1 MNWSHELLASLIWLG
16 KAFVISAF
24 GLAVTV
30 VLLSRFTEW
39 GRKFRRISST
49 YFTSAGCV
57 RPWMALALIM
67 LLTLLSVRMNVLFSF
82 WYNGFYS
89 AMQNLDAKAFWFM
102 LLVFAVLATVSVGH
116 ALVNFYIRQRF
127 LIHWRVWLTTVL
139 VERWLEGQTYYRSQ
153 YVPQS
158 ADNPDQRIQQD
169 VDSFVASSLSL
180 SMGLLNSVVSLFAFT
195 IILWSLSGALILFGI
210 EIPRA
215 MVVLVYIYV
224 IVATVFAVWVGRP
237 LVQLSFLNEQLNANF
252 RYALIRLRE
261 YGESIAFF
269 RGEAIESTNLL
280 TRFASVIRNVWAI
293 VFRSLKFQGF
303 NLAVSQTAVV
313 FPFIVQAPRLLSK
326 QITLGDMIQTAQSF
340 GQVQDALSFFRTS
353 YDDFASFR
361 AVLNRLSG
369 FLDVMD
375 SAQQLPVTPVEDAV
389 HRIDMESLT
398 VRTPSNVML
407 VENLNMSLAAASSLL
422 IRGRSGVGKTTLL
435 RAVAG
440 LWPYVDGRVLRPL
453 GRNTLFLP
461 QKPYLPLGT
470 LRVALYYPAEVQDGD
485 EASAILRK
493 CHLDHLIPHLDE
505 EANWT
510 NILSL
515 GEQQRLAMGRAL
527 LGQPQVVFLDE
538 ASSAMDESLEHSV
551 YETLRQSLPRTI
563 LVSVGHRSS
572 LLKFHTQELELLGQG
587 AWRLR
592 DLP

>member
-1 MNWSHELLASLIWLG
+1 M
-16 KAFVISAF
+16 
-24 GLAVTV
+24 
-30 VLLSRFTEW
+30 
-39 GRKFRRISST
+39 
-49 YFTSAGCV
+49 
-57 RPWMALALIM
+57 
-67 LLTLLSVRMNVLFSF
+67 
-82 WYNGFYS
+82 
-89 AMQNLDAKAFWFM
+89 
-102 LLVFAVLATVSVGH
+102 
-116 ALVNFYIRQRF
+116 
-127 LIHWRVWLTTVL
+127 
-139 VERWLEGQTYYRSQ
+139 
-153 YVPQS
+153 
-158 ADNPDQRIQQD
+158 
-169 VDSFVASSLSL
+169 
-180 SMGLLNSVVSLFAFT
+180 
-195 IILWSLSGALILFGI
+195 LFGI

-237 LVQLSFLNEQLNANF
+237 LVRLSFLNEQLNANF

-269 RGEAIESTNLL
+269 GGEAIEGRNLL
-280 TRFASVIRNVWAI
+280 ARFASVIRNVWAI

-353 YDDFASFR
+353 YDDFASYR

-375 SAQQLPVTPVEDAV
+375 SAQQLPVTLVEDAN
-389 HRIDMESLT
+389 HRIEMESLS
-398 VRTPSNVML
+398 VRTPSKVML

-485 EASAILRK
+485 EASVILRK

-551 YETLRQSLPRTI
+551 YETLRQSLPQTI

-572 LLKFHTQELELLGQG
+572 LLKFHTQELELLGEG